1 MYRVERLE
9 GAEWRILMQC
19 DFEDTEQ
26 FEIIAQNPI
35 YRIMKDEEDIT
46 TKFVNNPEQ
55 RVNLNSPKVNKST
68 VTPNITS
75 KSSAMKPAAYRALDD
90 AAKKKLIDKAA
101 ELKAAKYKRADIMA
115 ELNVTE
121 STYDLIRSESSSNAP
136 KEEPAQPVIASKPE
150 PQPQSKISPQHTTTA
165 VRRGL
170 LNRR

>member
-26 FEIIAQNPI
+26 FEIIAENPI
-35 YRIMKDEEDIT
+35 YRIMKDNEDIT
-46 TKFVNNPEQ
+46 TKFVNNSEQ
-55 RVNLNSPKVNKST
+55 RVNLNSLKVNKAT
-68 VTPNITS
+68 ITPNITS
-75 KSSAMKPAAYRALDD
+75 QSSAMKPAAYRALDD

-121 STYDLIRSESSSNAP
+121 STYDIIRSASSDDAP
-136 KEEPAQPVIASKPE
+136 KKEANKPVIEPE
-150 PQPQSKISPQHTTTA
+150 LQPKVSPQHTTTT

>member
-26 FEIIAQNPI
+26 FEIIAKNPI
-35 YRIMKDEEDIT
+35 YRIMKDDEDIT
-46 TKFVNNPEQ
+46 TNFVNNSEQ
-55 RVNLNSPKVNKST
+55 RVNLNSPKVNKAT
-68 VTPNITS
+68 ITPNITS
-75 KSSAMKPAAYRALDD
+75 QSSAMKPAAYRALDD
-90 AAKKKLIDKAA
+90 TAKKKLIDKAA
-101 ELKAAKYKRADIMA
+101 ELRAAKYKRADIMA

-121 STYDLIRSESSSNAP
+121 STYDLIRSESSFDAP
-136 KEEPAQPVIASKPE
+136 KEEANKPAIEPE
-150 PQPQSKISPQHTTTA
+150 PQPRVSSQHTMTT